1 MGEDFASLGDILRR
15 GAPRAGQPEPDS
27 RADTVPR
34 GEGDPAAVTEG
45 DTTPA
50 LSATE
55 PAVDPLAH
63 DPTGLDLASQIAAAA
78 TGSAPNAR
86 GKRKKR
92 KAPDA
97 GRSGAGDLTQLGA
110 AVDGLIKRRGWQRDV
125 SLQRLLSD
133 WSGLVGAANGEHSAP
148 EAYVNKVLTV
158 RADSTAWATNLRLLA
173 PQLVAK
179 LNATLGEGTVL
190 RVEVLGPTAPSWKH
204 GVRTV
209 RDGRGPRDTYG

>member
-1 MGEDFASLGDILRR
+1 MSDDFASLGDILRR
-15 GAPRAGQPEPDS
+15 GAPRPGQPQPDRDQS
-27 RADTVPR
+27 TDWDLGP
-34 GEGDPAAVTEG
+34 TE
-45 DTTPA
+45 
-50 LSATE
+50 E
-55 PAVDPLAH
+55 PAGDSAAGGTPDGQATDPLEH

-78 TGSAPNAR
+78 TGSAPNTR
-86 GKRKKR
+86 NKRKKR
-92 KAPDA
+92 KDTTA
-97 GRSGAGDLTQLGA
+97 GRSGAGDLTQLGT

-133 WSGLVGAANGEHSAP
+133 WAGLVGAANGEHSAP

-179 LNATLGEGTVL
+179 LNAALGEGTVV